1 VGRDLQQRPAVGADQ
16 GDVPLAHDQPGDLD
30 LAGVLV
36 PAAEVAAAEVASSGH
51 ANAQHASTFPTGR
64 KPNGD

>member
-1 VGRDLQQRPAVGADQ
+1 VGRDLQQRPAVGAE
-16 GDVPLAHDQPGDLD
+16 ANLD